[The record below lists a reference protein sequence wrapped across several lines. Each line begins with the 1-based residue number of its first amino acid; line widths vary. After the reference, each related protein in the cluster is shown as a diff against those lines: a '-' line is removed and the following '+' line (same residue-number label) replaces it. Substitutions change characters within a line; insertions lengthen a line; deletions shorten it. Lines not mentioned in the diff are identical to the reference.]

1 MGFRPYQA
9 TTKEYNRTN
18 LIRRNDSSRYLNIA
32 ISEVEDYN
40 AEATFYIG
48 VNLQEEDFVRVEIV
62 KYSGIVLVDFVLY
75 YFEREQLSIGRLEE
89 GLRSIGIML
98 LYIL

>member
-18 LIRRNDSSRYLNIA
+18 LVRRNNSSRYLNIA

-40 AEATFYIG
+40 AEAALYIG
-48 VNLQEEDFVRVEIV
+48 VYLQEEDLVGVEIV
-62 KYSGIVLVDFVLY
+62 KYSRIVLIDFVLY
-75 YFEREQLSIGRLEE
+75 CFEG
-89 GLRSIGIML
+89 
-98 LYIL
+98 

>member
-1 MGFRPYQA
+1 M
-9 TTKEYNRTN
+9 TKEYNRTN
-18 LIRRNDSSRYLNIA
+18 LIRRNNGSRYLIVA

-62 KYSGIVLVDFVLY
+62 KYSRIVLIDFVLY
-75 YFEREQLSIGRLEE
+75 CLER
-89 GLRSIGIML
+89 
-98 LYIL
+98 